1 MKQIK
6 IFVLSILLGGIS
18 IGVMAQTLVIEKTVI
33 SYENK
38 LRPCLASNV
47 EPVSK
52 QLKKDWVNYLNKNY
66 GVKLNGIG
74 MFSDDDLLKIEDVTA
89 IAISDKRFNLYTM
102 ITKTAEGSSMK
113 VFASHGYDDFIGDE
127 KYPKEFDGLNSILN
141 KFLSEELNHFY
152 TDKNN
157 KLTGDLK
164 DMNNKR
170 VSERK
175 SIENNKSKLYDI
187 NKEIAVLQV
196 PKDNTNAADI
206 KDNEKLNKLNTKKT
220 QLENENLH
228 SELVIKDLDDS
239 IVSQQAKIDDLKAKH
254 KDLLY

>member
-1 MKQIK
+1 MKNLK
-6 IFVLSILLGGIS
+6 RILPGIL
-18 IGVMAQTLVIEKTVI
+18 IGVFSLGMNAQTIKIEKTVI

-38 LRPCLASNV
+38 LRPCLASNI
-47 EPVSK
+47 EPLPK
-52 QLKKDWVNYLNKNY
+52 ELKKDWVNYLNKNY

-102 ITKTAEGSSMK
+102 ITKTPEGSSMK

-127 KYPKEFDGLNSILN
+127 KYPKEFDGLSNILN

-164 DMNNKR
+164 AMNDKR
-170 VSERK
+170 VAERK

-196 PKDNTNAADI
+196 PKDNTNSADI

-220 QLENENLH
+220 EIENENLH

-239 IVSQQAKIDDLKAKH
+239 IVTQQSKIDDLKTKH

>member
-1 MKQIK
+1 MKIYK
-6 IFVLSILLGGIS
+6 ILYLSILYAGIS
-18 IGVMAQTLVIEKTVI
+18 IGVTAQTIKIDKTEI

-38 LRPCLASNV
+38 LRPCLSANV
-47 EPVSK
+47 EPLPK
-52 QLKKDWVNYLNKNY
+52 ELKKEWVNYLNKNY

-74 MFSDDDLLKIEDVTA
+74 MFSDDDLLKIEDVAA

-102 ITKTAEGSSMK
+102 ITKTPEGSSMK

-127 KYPKEFDGLNSILN
+127 KYPKEFDGLNNILN
-141 KFLSEELNHFY
+141 KFLLEELNHFY
-152 TDKNN
+152 TSKNN

-164 DMNNKR
+164 DMNDKR

-175 SIENNKSKLYDI
+175 SIESNKSKIYDL
-187 NKEIAVLQV
+187 NKEIAILQV

-206 KDNEKLNKLNTKKT
+206 KDNEKLNKLNAKKT
-220 QLENENLH
+220 NLENQNLH

-239 IVSQQAKIDDLKAKH
+239 IISQQAKIDDLNSKH

>member
-1 MKQIK
+1 MKNLKNTIL
-6 IFVLSILLGGIS
+6 IVLLVGLSLAMNS
-18 IGVMAQTLVIEKTVI
+18 QTIVIEKTVI

-38 LRPCLASNV
+38 LRPCLATNI
-47 EPVSK
+47 EPTPK
-52 QLKKDWVNYLNKNY
+52 ELKKDWVNYLNKNY

-102 ITKTAEGSSMK
+102 ITKTPEGSSMK

-127 KYPKEFDGLNSILN
+127 KYPKEFDGLSNILN

-164 DMNNKR
+164 AMNDKR
-170 VSERK
+170 VAERK

-196 PKDNTNAADI
+196 PKDNTNSADI

-220 QLENENLH
+220 ELENENLH

-239 IVSQQAKIDDLKAKH
+239 IVTQQSKIDDLKAKH
-254 KDLLY
+254 KDLLN